1 MTDESDGTR
10 RPGLSDQIGRW
21 PVIRGFNAW
30 CDGHRVLQW
39 IVKLPLILLA
49 VILLPITLLVL
60 FVLALVDE
68 ARGFGWKGA
77 LLGYSKDEF
86 AERSSLR

>member
-1 MTDESDGTR
+1 MTDEDDRGR
-10 RPGLSDQIGRW
+10 RAGLSDQMGRW

-30 CDGHRVLQW
+30 SDRHRVVQW
-39 IVKLPLILLA
+39 FARLPLILLA

-68 ARGFGWKGA
+68 ARGFGWRGA
-77 LLGYSKDEF
+77 LLGYSKAEF
-86 AERSSLR
+86 AERSPLR